1 LSLNRLFE
9 FEAMR
14 EFLESLGGGCA
25 IRLLLLPFF
34 VVPYFVYLIFNS
46 EKHRKPD
53 DGMSDDQKSK

>member
-1 LSLNRLFE
+1 
-9 FEAMR
+9 MR